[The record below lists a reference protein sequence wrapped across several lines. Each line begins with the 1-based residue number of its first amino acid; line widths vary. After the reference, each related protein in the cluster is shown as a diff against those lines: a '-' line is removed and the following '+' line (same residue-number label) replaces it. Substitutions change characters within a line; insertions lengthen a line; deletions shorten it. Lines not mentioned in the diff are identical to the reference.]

1 MTQATVLHKLVQA
14 LAPMPARR
22 PMVDARPGEPGT
34 PAPAKKAP
42 GPRLLILAS
51 LLAFLA
57 APPALAAGERPRPES
72 YANYSLYIQALV
84 DYQRAQ
90 EAALK
95 ESPKGKSGASKLCR
109 DDQGEQGASEKKKN
123 SCEGKY
129 LLAEDILPD
138 EYERKRAEEDL
149 DTNSSEDAYGA
160 GQGAQAGTDDAA
172 GAGASDG
179 YSTGSDDGYGSGSGS
194 EGGDGSASGIGS
206 GTASGTG
213 YGSGFGTGAGGYESV
228 EEVIAR
234 AGYDSTGS
242 ASTGAPEQRPMF
254 NGIPLTELPVQD
266 LSDAGIE
273 GLLGMFDNARLRGV
287 SDSSGSGSVVGLG
300 SGYGASS
307 GIVRGTFDGSDGSLL
322 ALLDSYQITFFQ
334 PGFINMSAL
343 TLYAEGYSLVHTSV
357 SSSANDSVDIALS
370 AESRLHLWIVDRDGL
385 PGSRFD
391 EAGAIDINHLGVLVP
406 RLEINIQGVRATD
419 GSSLMQIEAVSPQ
432 PIYVD
437 LANTSIGIADAVRD
451 GSLVGP
457 PTGVMTFG
465 PQSLLTVAAG
475 TSLNLQIGEPSGLST
490 PFVTMNGSVGN
501 ISVTDLSLHDH
512 NSGGKIGIGRF
523 GLQGLTLVDAK
534 MFLDDSTVVIDA
546 GRGISSLGFD
556 IERLYL
562 GNDAS
567 GAIVGDFYAR
577 GGHLNSLRMTA
588 TPH

>member
-1 MTQATVLHKLVQA
+1 
-14 LAPMPARR
+14 
-22 PMVDARPGEPGT
+22 MVGARPGEPGT
-34 PAPAKKAP
+34 PALAKKGP

-149 DTNSSEDAYGA
+149 DTNSSEDAYDS
-160 GQGAQAGTDDAA
+160 GQGAQAGTGDAS

-194 EGGDGSASGIGS
+194 ESGDGSASGIGSGTAS

-234 AGYDSTGS
+234 AGYGPTGS
-242 ASTGAPEQRPMF
+242 ASIGPPEQRPMF
-254 NGIPLTELPVQD
+254 NGIPLPELPVQD

-273 GLLGMFDNARLRGV
+273 GLLGMFDNARLKGL
-287 SDSSGSGSVVGLG
+287 SDSGGSGSVVGLG

-307 GIVRGTFDGSDGSLL
+307 GIVRGTLDGSDGSLL
-322 ALLDSYQITFFQ
+322 ALLDSYQIAFLQ
-334 PGFINMSAL
+334 PGFINMSAF

-357 SSSANDSVDIALS
+357 SSSGNDSVDIALS

-406 RLEINIQGVRATD
+406 RLELNIQGVRATD

-451 GSLVGP
+451 GSRVGP

-475 TSLNLQIGEPSGLST
+475 TSLNLQIGEPNSLST
-490 PFVTMNGSVGN
+490 PFVTMNGSIGN
-501 ISVTDLSLHDH
+501 ISVTDISLHDH
-512 NSGGKIGIGRF
+512 NSGGKIRIGRF

-546 GRGISSLGFD
+546 GRGITSLGFD

-567 GAIVGDFYAR
+567 GSIVGDFYAR